1 MMRGESRF
9 YALDGIRGF
18 AALAVAAYH
27 YSAIN
32 GLAVF
37 PGFLAVDLFFV
48 LSGFVIAMS
57 YAAKLE
63 QGLGVTGFMILRL
76 ERLYPLWLLGGLV
89 ALAHFLT
96 MGLATT
102 APKWLA
108 GITVAN
114 LLMLPAPAEHSI
126 FPLNMPGWSLFF
138 ELLVNFV
145 FALGLWRLR
154 NIALTA
160 IMVVAGVVLVAMAT
174 APHYFNMGSEWPT
187 FFGGVPR
194 ALYSFLAGVMIF
206 RLGAAAG
213 RRVSWLSLVPIAL
226 ALLAICWTP
235 PAAML
240 VEVQRLSV
248 LLLFPLLVWL
258 AVRWEL
264 PPVLKKAAQRLGDI
278 SYPLYVLHVPLL
290 FLGDAAREWTGSA
303 EAGLPIYVASVALLA
318 WPAAVADRAVRAWI
332 KRLRLARA
340 NRPLQAAT

>member
-1 MMRGESRF
+1 MHKESRF

-18 AALAVAAYH
+18 AALAVAVYH

-48 LSGFVIAMS
+48 LSGFVIALS
-57 YAAKLE
+57 YADKLE
-63 QGLGVTGFMILRL
+63 RGLGVSGFMTLRL
-76 ERLYPLWLLGGLV
+76 ERLYPLWLLGGLI
-89 ALAHFLT
+89 ALVHFLA

-114 LLMLPAPAEHSI
+114 LLMLPASAEHST

-138 ELLVNFV
+138 ELLVNFA
-145 FALGLWRLR
+145 FALWLWRLR
-154 NIALTA
+154 NIVLTA
-160 IMVVAGVVLVAMAT
+160 IMLGAGVLLVAMAT

-187 FFGGVPR
+187 FLGGVPR
-194 ALYSFLAGVMIF
+194 TLYSFLAGVMIF
-206 RLGAAAG
+206 RLGAAVG
-213 RRVSWLSLVPIAL
+213 RRATWLSLVPVVL
-226 ALLAICWTP
+226 ALLTICWTP
-235 PAAML
+235 PAEML
-240 VEVQRLSV
+240 VEAQRLSV

-264 PPVLKKAAQRLGDI
+264 PPGLEKAAQRLGDI

-303 EAGLPIYVASVALLA
+303 EEGLPIYLTSVALFA
-318 WPAAVADRAVRAWI
+318 WLMAVVDRAVRARL

-340 NRPLQAAT
+340 ARPLRAAV